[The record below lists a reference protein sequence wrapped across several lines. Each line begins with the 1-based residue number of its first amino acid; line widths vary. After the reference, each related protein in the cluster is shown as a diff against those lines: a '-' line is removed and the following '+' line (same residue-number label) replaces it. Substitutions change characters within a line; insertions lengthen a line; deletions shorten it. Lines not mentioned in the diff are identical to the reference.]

1 MRRAMWSVALLMVLA
16 LSAPLGALAGEVTV
30 LDAVL
35 ATGVE
40 NRQPVGSA
48 STFPA
53 DVGRVYAYTRV
64 VGAAGEGSL
73 THVWYYAGQVKAQV
87 QLPVRSDDWRTW
99 SSKTILP
106 GWTGEW
112 LVEVQ
117 GADGR
122 VLASVP
128 FQVQ

>member
-1 MRRAMWSVALLMVLA
+1 MRRAMWSVALLMVLV
-16 LSAPLGALAGEVTV
+16 LTAPLGALAGEVTV

>member
-1 MRRAMWSVALLMVLA
+1 MRRWGWKVGLTVLLVLA
-16 LSAPLGALAGEVTV
+16 ASLATAGEATV

-40 NRQPVGSA
+40 NRQPVGTA
-48 STFPA
+48 NTFPA

-64 VGAAGEGSL
+64 VGAAGEGSV

-87 QLPVRSDDWRTW
+87 QLSVRSDDWRTW

-128 FQVQ
+128 FQVE

>member
-1 MRRAMWSVALLMVLA
+1 MRRAMWSVAWLMVLA

>member
-1 MRRAMWSVALLMVLA
+1 MRVLIAAMLLVPGLSVA
-16 LSAPLGALAGEVTV
+16 GEATV

-40 NRQPVGSA
+40 NRQPVGTA
-48 STFPA
+48 NTFPA

-64 VGAAGEGSL
+64 VGAAGEGSV

-87 QLPVRSDDWRTW
+87 QLAVRSDDWRTW

-128 FQVQ
+128 FQVE

>member
-1 MRRAMWSVALLMVLA
+1 MNRLGSRVLITALLLA
-16 LSAPLGALAGEVTV
+16 APFAAMAGEATV

-48 STFPA
+48 SSFPA

-64 VGAAGEGSL
+64 VGGAAEGSM

-87 QLPVRSDDWRTW
+87 QLAVRSDDWRTW